1 MAAQST
7 PRYAF
12 DQTARLAANLITNE
26 RHTLT
31 PKNGYDFHYIIPD
44 YAPFYVRDLKVYKL
58 TQQGAKQ
65 FLVEGVDYKLGYE
78 FLQAVNSTGV
88 PVYGAISFINRNL
101 AGDVYLEYR
110 TVGGDW
116 LISPNKIAEIIADL
130 QYNPVYTTWEQVAN
144 IPYQFPPSSH
154 SHDVAD
160 MTSWGDLLTVLREL
174 GERVGASDNT
184 RLQKMIADVVER
196 TMRSSGKAAIGLD
209 KLRNL
214 DILPL
219 NNGNNNTDNYYVT
232 PRGVRDIINTIAMP
246 VINDHINARGNVHGL
261 TAADIGAVTSD
272 EITRRL
278 NTKLGK
284 SEQAADSLLFDG
296 RDSQQV
302 KSFVLDGTSANTAKF
317 NGLTYT
323 EMVEDVK
330 NRLNAILQAATGDQ
344 AANLPAKVLQ
354 LTAGNA
360 NKFGGLTPEQFTTKL
375 LATST
380 IDAATLN
387 GLDKDAIINAAKA
400 NVNATLLNG
409 KTSQQIINESKQNVN
424 ATQLGG
430 KTLQQVV
437 ADARTNV
444 NATQLSG
451 LTKDQIVSEAK
462 VNVNAI
468 QLGGKTSQQII
479 EEARRSTN
487 ATSIGGKSVDTF
499 KQELVQSIKA
509 ATTTIGGYTVR
520 QIIDEARLDVNAKTL
535 DGLNKESLRNY
546 VLSASN
552 ISAATLGGKT
562 ADQIISDAKQNVN
575 AAQLGGRSLQQVIS
589 DAKTNVDAT
598 QLNGKSAQQIIDEA
612 KRNVTAV
619 NSAKLEG
626 KSYATIRSEI
636 SSDINENQDNS
647 KVHMGSGINQH
658 PVTTTGST
666 KQNVVKI
673 GKSKSSHALPAVT
686 IDQTDMGNMFLYRKG
701 LTSESINSLKNTA
714 DVGIY
719 SQSSDT
725 NATTALGYPVAKN
738 GTLMVMPSYY
748 TVQQWYFTREGSAI
762 YARQVNTNDTWS
774 SWVRIDLDPSKMS
787 NSISGADANKL
798 ATEKAVGDLH
808 REVIRL
814 INTAKQQA
822 VAEVKEYLFD
832 SRTNKFK
839 EEHVPAP
846 KWQ

>member
-1 MAAQST
+1 MPAQST

-12 DQTARLAANLITNE
+12 DQSARLAANLITNE

-65 FLVEGVDYKLGYE
+65 YLVEGVDYKLGYE
-78 FLQAVNSTGV
+78 FLQAVNSTGI

-101 AGDVYLEYR
+101 AGDIYLEYR

-144 IPYQFPPSSH
+144 IPYQFPPSNH
-154 SHDVAD
+154 SHNVAD
-160 MTSWGDLLTVLREL
+160 MTSWNDLLTVLRDL

-272 EITRRL
+272 DINKRL

-296 RDSQQV
+296 RNSQQV

-344 AANLPAKVLQ
+344 AANLPAKVMQ

-387 GLDKDAIINAAKA
+387 GLNKDAIINAAKA

-424 ATQLGG
+424 ATQLAG
-430 KTLQQVV
+430 KTLQQVI

-444 NATQLSG
+444 NASQLSG
-451 LTKDQIVSEAK
+451 LTKEQIVSEAK
-462 VNVNAI
+462 TNVDAI
-468 QLGGKTSQQII
+468 RLAGKTSQEII

-499 KQELVQSIKA
+499 KQELTQSIKA

-552 ISAATLGGKT
+552 ISAATLNGKT
-562 ADQIISDAKQNVN
+562 AEQIISVAKQDVN
-575 AAQLGGRSLQQVIS
+575 ATQLGGRSLQQVIS
-589 DAKTNVDAT
+589 DAKTNVNAT

-612 KRNVTAV
+612 KKNVTAV

-636 SSDINENQDNS
+636 SSDIIEGQDNT
-647 KVHMGSGINQH
+647 KVHMGNGINQH
-658 PVTTTGST
+658 PVTTSGTT

-701 LTSESINSLKNTA
+701 LINESINSLKNTS

-725 NATTALGYPVAKN
+725 NATSALGYPVAKN
-738 GTLMVMPSYY
+738 GTLMVMPSYH

-774 SWVRIDLDPSKMS
+774 NWVRIDLDPSKMS
-787 NSISGADANKL
+787 NSISGNDGNKL
-798 ATEKAVGDLH
+798 ATEKAVGDLY
-808 REVIRL
+808 REAIRL
-814 INTAKQQA
+814 IGEAKKQA
-822 VAEVKEYLFD
+822 IAEIKEYFVD
-832 SRTNKFK
+832 SATSKFK
-839 EEHVPAP
+839 EQFVPAP